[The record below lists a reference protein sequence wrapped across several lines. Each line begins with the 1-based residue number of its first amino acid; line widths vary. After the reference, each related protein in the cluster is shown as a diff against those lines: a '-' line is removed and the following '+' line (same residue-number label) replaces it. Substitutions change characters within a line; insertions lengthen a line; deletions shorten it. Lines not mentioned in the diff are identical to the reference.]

1 MEASLTRQQESL
13 KEKIKDIDE
22 ALIVVRGLVQRRN
35 QSKEE
40 FTTYYQLADSVYS
53 EAVVPPTDT
62 VCLWLGANVLL
73 EYPLDEAVTL
83 LESNLNSAQE
93 SVVGLRGDVE
103 YLRRQIT
110 TAEVSIARVH
120 NYNVKLRKMSKPI
133 E

>member
-13 KEKIKDIDE
+13 KEKIRDIDE
-22 ALIVVRGLVQRRN
+22 ALLVVRGLVKRR
-35 QSKEE
+35 SESSDE

-83 LESNLNSAQE
+83 LASNLKSAQE

-120 NYNVKLRKMSKPI
+120 NYNVKLRKMSKPT

>member
-1 MEASLTRQQESL
+1 VRELIKRRSDGES
-13 KEKIKDIDE
+13 
-22 ALIVVRGLVQRRN
+22 
-35 QSKEE
+35 E

-73 EYPLDEAVTL
+73 EYPLAEALAL
-83 LESNLNSAQE
+83 LENNLKTAE
-93 SVVGLRGDVE
+93 DCVLGLRGDID

-120 NYNVKLRKMSKPI
+120 NYNVKLRKSSKPK